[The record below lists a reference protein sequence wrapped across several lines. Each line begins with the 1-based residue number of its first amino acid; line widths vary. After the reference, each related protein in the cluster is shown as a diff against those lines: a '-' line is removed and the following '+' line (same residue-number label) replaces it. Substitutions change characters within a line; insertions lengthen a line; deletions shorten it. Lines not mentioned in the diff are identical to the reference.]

1 MTLYTVRYHSIKGIK
16 RKVITTTLDD
26 FTGDAPSSPFFVP
39 DQHVNMTFR
48 GDSIVL
54 HYMDPICPRCLSR
67 NVSKNGTYMRNI
79 SDQDVRIQKYL
90 CNDCSYSFEA
100 HPPGYGYGKHI
111 PDDALKKSTGARL
124 KSSLRKAADMC
135 RIFLNMEISHETV
148 RKSIPPLPEN
158 TEKMAS
164 SGYFSYDEQYVS
176 IDGVRKYRFLLKD
189 QQTGNFHEDILPD
202 LGESATASFIMDA
215 LKRFDIPDDITIT
228 TDGYHYRDAFVQVS
242 RSLGVRIRRQR
253 CLFHIM
259 KDLSK
264 KIHDAKKND
273 DLKDAKHLIG
283 YMFFPTDENMDKL
296 GKNKE
301 AVSSMISG
309 LDRKDAAERI
319 LEAIGD
325 LYADEPIIKRFMK
338 FLKKNRF
345 TVFRYLDD
353 PMVNKT
359 NNVAEHHFSV
369 RSELFKKRFKTVE
382 GSQRTI
388 YWYHME
394 STRN

>member
-1 MTLYTVRYHSIKGIK
+1 V
-16 RKVITTTLDD
+16 
-26 FTGDAPSSPFFVP
+26 
-39 DQHVNMTFR
+39 FR
-48 GDSIVL
+48 
-54 HYMDPICPRCLSR
+54 
-67 NVSKNGTYMRNI
+67 
-79 SDQDVRIQKYL
+79 
-90 CNDCSYSFEA
+90 
-100 HPPGYGYGKHI
+100 
-111 PDDALKKSTGARL
+111 
-124 KSSLRKAADMC
+124 
-135 RIFLNMEISHETV
+135 
-148 RKSIPPLPEN
+148 
-158 TEKMAS
+158 
-164 SGYFSYDEQYVS
+164 
-176 IDGVRKYRFLLKD
+176 
-189 QQTGNFHEDILPD
+189 
-202 LGESATASFIMDA
+202 TASFIIDA

-273 DLKDAKHLIG
+273 VLKDAKHLID

-319 LEAIGD
+319 LEVIDD

-353 PMVNKT
+353 LMVNKT

-382 GSQRTI
+382 GLQRTI

-394 STRN
+394 STRS